1 MSTTSPLPSSTPP
14 AVRRGIIGDR
24 PTLGDSAVGRTNQP
38 GYRPDIDGLRALAVL
53 AVIAFHAR
61 SDLLPGGFVGVDVF
75 FVISGYLITS
85 LILRPLR
92 VGAFS
97 IADFY
102 RRRIRR
108 LYPSLTVVLAATIAA
123 GWLLL
128 LPSDYVRLGEAAAAG
143 AGFVANFYFWKTTTH
158 YFSGPSS
165 TLIHLWSL
173 GIEEQFYLVWPLLLT
188 VALRLR
194 RPLIVLL
201 GVALASFGFSAYW
214 SFGRPDMAF
223 YSPIARMWELAAG
236 SVLAYIGPFG
246 VGESG
251 SADEQHPRGVTVSV
265 GVPWREIATWVSAA
279 GILMIAC
286 AFVLVTSQS
295 VFPGFWSLLPVLG
308 TAFVIAAGPRAW
320 PNRVLLSHRAMV
332 AVGLMSYPLYLWHWP
347 AIAVTRMRFP
357 DLGWI
362 ARLAVL
368 LCAVLASW
376 ATYRYVELPIRR
388 RRGRRVL
395 LALCGAQ
402 LSLLAAGLVI
412 LRHNGVSGRGDER
425 HRQLFALDQHLF
437 AESYESYRYGRCL
450 LEFER
455 VDPVFAPECAR
466 SSAGHERV
474 LLWGDSF
481 AAHFAPGALATHD
494 SRVDV
499 LQLTSVACAPVL
511 AGAPETTDRCNRFS
525 RFVLRWIKNNHP
537 ETVIVAARWAM
548 YSPNTYLQVAAS
560 VSALRA
566 AGVRRVVLVGSSAT
580 FLGGLPRRILRE
592 MDSHALPKFLRIDRS
607 AELRSIDRTLIAVA
621 LRSGAQ
627 FVSPLDAQCPA
638 DRCVAVLS
646 TAPLALLAMDEDGH
660 LTPEGSE
667 FVVRAILRPYLAPIG
682 VADSQAQ
689 NPRPR
694 VP

>member
-1 MSTTSPLPSSTPP
+1 MSTTSPPPSSTPT
-14 AVRRGIIGDR
+14 AVRGDIVGDR
-24 PTLGDSAVGRTNQP
+24 PTLRGSVVGQTNQP

-53 AVIAFHAR
+53 AVVAFHAGPE
-61 SDLLPGGFVGVDVF
+61 LLPGGFVGVDVF

-102 RRRIRR
+102 QRRVRR

-188 VALRLR
+188 GALRLR

-201 GVALASFGFSAYW
+201 GITLGSFGFSAYW
-214 SFGRPDMAF
+214 SFGHPEMAF

-236 SVLAYIGPFG
+236 STLAYIGPFG
-246 VGESG
+246 AGESG
-251 SADEQHPRGVTVSV
+251 SADEGRPRGVTLPM
-265 GVPWREIATWVSAA
+265 GVPWSEFATWVSAA

-286 AFVLVTSQS
+286 AFVVVTSQS
-295 VFPGFWSLLPVLG
+295 VFPGFWSLLPVFG
-308 TAFVIAAGPRAW
+308 TVFVIAAGPRAW

-347 AIAVTRMRFP
+347 AIAVTRVRFP
-357 DLGWI
+357 DLSRI

-368 LCAVLASW
+368 LCAVMASW

-395 LALCGAQ
+395 LTLCSVQIAL
-402 LSLLAAGLVI
+402 LMAGLAVHR
-412 LRHNGVSGRGDER
+412 LGGLPRRGDER
-425 HRQLFALDQHLF
+425 HRQLFALDQHL
-437 AESYESYRYGRCL
+437 AGDAYQSYRYGRCF

-455 VDPVFAPECAR
+455 VDPVFAPECLR
-466 SSAGHERV
+466 SSAGHERM

-481 AAHFAPGALATHD
+481 AAHLAPGALATHD

-499 LQLTSVACAPVL
+499 LQLTSAACAPVL
-511 AGAPETTDRCNRFS
+511 AGGPETTDRCNRFS
-525 RFVLRWIKNNHP
+525 KFVVGWIERNHP
-537 ETVIVAARWAM
+537 ETVILAARWAM
-548 YSPNTYLQVAAS
+548 YSVDTYSQLAAS

-580 FLGGLPRRILRE
+580 FLGGLPRQILRA
-592 MDSHALPKFLRIDRS
+592 MDSHALPKFVPADRS

-621 LRSGAQ
+621 LHSGAD
-627 FVSPLDAQCPA
+627 FVSPLGAQCQA
-638 DRCVAVLS
+638 DRCIAVLS
-646 TAPLALLAMDEDGH
+646 TAPLTLLAMDEEGH
-660 LTPEGSE
+660 LTPEGSK
-667 FVVRAILRPYLAPIG
+667 FVVRAVLHPYLAPIG
-682 VADSQAQ
+682 VADSEAQ
-689 NPRPR
+689 NRPR